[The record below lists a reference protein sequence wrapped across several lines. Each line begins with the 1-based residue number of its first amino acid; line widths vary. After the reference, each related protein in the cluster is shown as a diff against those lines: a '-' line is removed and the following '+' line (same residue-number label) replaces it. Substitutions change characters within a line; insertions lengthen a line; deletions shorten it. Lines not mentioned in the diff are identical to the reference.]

1 MNHDRNKI
9 KLFRKMALKVGVIL
23 GSVRPGRMGDR
34 VGKMITNAL
43 VAKGHT
49 PTTFDPAVSNLGLL
63 EKPLHFHGPNETKP
77 PILVDLHTQL
87 KDQDAFVIVTPEYN
101 FS

>member
-1 MNHDRNKI
+1 MT
-9 KLFRKMALKVGVIL
+9 LKVGIIL

-34 VGKMITNAL
+34 VGKMITSAL
-43 VAKGHT
+43 VAKGHA
-49 PTTFDPAVSNLGLL
+49 PTTFDPAISNLGLL

-77 PILVDLHTQL
+77 QVLVDLHAQL